1 MSEDPPESVVQE
13 LVEYV
18 RSWGGDGVVITVLS
32 VFNYPDSPQ
41 VGVGGGSSM
50 DAAKLAAFMCGDTRQ
65 VGGSRHPMVPA
76 QSLEEMYGVD
86 MCRGNRLPLVQV
98 GTRPKSNIE
107 DGLSQNGML

>member
-1 MSEDPPESVVQE
+1 
-13 LVEYV
+13 
-18 RSWGGDGVVITVLS
+18 
-32 VFNYPDSPQ
+32 
-41 VGVGGGSSM
+41 M

-98 GTRPKSNIE
+98 RIRPKSNIV
-107 DGLSQNGML
+107 DGEIVELEIVHHPRCRQPLALAVRSLPPPPSNPPSNAQSNTSIPILQLSGFA